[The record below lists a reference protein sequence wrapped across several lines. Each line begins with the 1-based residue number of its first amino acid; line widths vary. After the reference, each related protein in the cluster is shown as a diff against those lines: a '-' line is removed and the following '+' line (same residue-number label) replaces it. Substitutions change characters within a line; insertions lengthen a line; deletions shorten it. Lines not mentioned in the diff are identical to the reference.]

1 MNTLLLQASDPHDLA
16 KAAAFLRQG
25 QLVVFPT
32 DTVYG
37 IAGLATDAT
46 AIQALYEVKGRPE
59 DKGIPV
65 LLADATGVD
74 LVARDVPP
82 FAQELIA
89 HFWPGPL
96 TLILPRRLD
105 LPTILTRIETI
116 AVRVPDNAIARA
128 IIRDTGGALATSSA
142 NLSGEPPART
152 AEEALAKL
160 EGQVAAVVDGGP
172 APHGISS
179 TIVDC
184 TTDPPAILRPGPLTA
199 ADLSLPM

>member
-1 MNTLLLQASDPHDLA
+1 
-16 KAAAFLRQG
+16 
-25 QLVVFPT
+25 
-32 DTVYG
+32 

-46 AIQALYEVKGRPE
+46 AIEALYQVKGRPE

-74 LVARDVPP
+74 LVAREVPP
-82 FAQELIA
+82 FAQELIER
-89 HFWPGPL
+89 FWPGPL

-105 LPTILTRIETI
+105 LPTILTRIDTI

-152 AEEALAKL
+152 AEEALAQL
-160 EGQVAAVVDGGP
+160 EGQVAAVIDGGS